1 MAPHGTIAKFHGLKF
16 PVGWSGVRWGRTTFG
31 EFAVFT
37 LETSIRVPPAVHE
50 NLYAFSNIEYFV
62 ELRAIE

>member
-31 EFAVFT
+31 ELAVFT
-37 LETSIRVPPAVHE
+37 LETSVRVLPAVHE
-50 NLYAFSNIEYFV
+50 NL
-62 ELRAIE
+62 